1 MDKDGLSIIVPVMN
15 EEESGPTLA
24 QEVSD
29 AMVGLDREWEC
40 LWINDGSTD
49 RTLDV
54 MRDFANEDR
63 HHRVIDLDGNFGQ
76 SAALAYGFTQAKMP
90 LLATLDGDGQN
101 VPADL
106 VKMLTVM
113 DEQDVDMVNGIR
125 AKRQDSKV
133 RLWCSKLANG
143 FRNNLTG
150 ESVTDVG
157 CAIRVFK
164 REHALRIPVF
174 RGMHRFFPTL
184 LRLEGARITEM
195 PVQHRSREV
204 GVTKYG
210 INNRLWVGIADTF
223 GLMWWKRRSV
233 RPRGRHEGS

>member
-1 MDKDGLSIIVPVMN
+1 MTCS
-15 EEESGPTLA
+15 A
-24 QEVSD
+24 
-29 AMVGLDREWEC
+29 
-40 LWINDGSTD
+40 
-49 RTLDV
+49 
-54 MRDFANEDR
+54 
-63 HHRVIDLDGNFGQ
+63 GQ
-76 SAALAYGFTQAKMP
+76 SRAIRSGVLAARAPVIG
-90 LLATLDGDGQN
+90 TLDGDGQN

-223 GLMWWKRRSV
+223 GLVWWKRRSV